1 VLKNEI
7 LRQLPSVDEVLEQPT
22 VKLLINSYPRQLVV
36 DGIRSIIDNYR
47 QHLLSIPEEK
57 LSNIS
62 VSISQILPQIEE
74 WLAQH
79 YAPSLKRVINAT
91 GIVIHTNLGR
101 SILSEEARKALNEAA
116 SFYTNLEFNLEKGI
130 RGSRHMHVE
139 ELLVRITAAEAAL
152 VVNNNAAA
160 VLLALSALAKGKE
173 TIVSRGQL
181 VEIGGSF
188 RIPDIMRQSGSTLV
202 EVGTTN
208 KTYISD
214 YRAAVNENTALLLK
228 VHPSNF
234 RMVGFT
240 QEVSLEELV
249 ELGCELG
256 LPVMEDLG
264 SGVLVDL
271 TEYGI
276 AYEPTVQQS
285 IKAGADVVTF
295 SGDKLLGGPQAGIIV
310 GRRRYIEVM
319 KKHPL
324 ARALRIDKLS
334 LAALSATLRSYLDLN
349 RAIKENPTLY
359 MITKPIK
366 ELKREATKIAR
377 KLAEFK
383 KQLEVS
389 VEREVS
395 RAGGGSL
402 PLADLPT
409 YVVSIK
415 PKALSINKL
424 ETSLRSYNPPI
435 IVRIKEDKILIDPR
449 TLQKGEEKIIYQAF
463 KMLIS

>member
-1 VLKNEI
+1 
-7 LRQLPSVDEVLEQPT
+7 
-22 VKLLINSYPRQLVV
+22 
-36 DGIRSIIDNYR
+36 
-47 QHLLSIPEEK
+47 
-57 LSNIS
+57 
-62 VSISQILPQIEE
+62 
-74 WLAQH
+74 
-79 YAPSLKRVINAT
+79 
-91 GIVIHTNLGR
+91 
-101 SILSEEARKALNEAA
+101 
-116 SFYTNLEFNLEKGI
+116 
-130 RGSRHMHVE
+130 
-139 ELLVRITAAEAAL
+139 
-152 VVNNNAAA
+152 

-249 ELGCELG
+249 ELGYELG

-264 SGVLVDL
+264 SGVLIDL

-285 IKAGADVVTF
+285 IKAGADIVTF

-310 GRRRYIEVM
+310 GRRKYIEVM

-334 LAALSATLRSYLDLN
+334 LAALSATLRSYLDLD
-349 RAIKENPTLY
+349 RAVKENPTLR
-359 MITKPIK
+359 MITRPIK
-366 ELKREATKIAR
+366 ELKQEATKMAR
-377 KLAEFK
+377 KLAEFE

-389 VEREVS
+389 VEKEVS

-409 YVVSIK
+409 YVVSVK

-424 ETSLRSYNPPI
+424 EAGLRSNDPPI
-435 IVRIKEDKILIDPR
+435 IVRIKEDRILIDPR
-449 TLQKGEEKIIYQAF
+449 TLQKGEEKIIYQGF
-463 KMLIS
+463 KTLIS